1 MVDRGKNAA
10 YPKRGKSME
19 SQHEQLPQD
28 EREQYEAPAGEEL
41 GTVADL
47 TASTCFPSCP
57 QP

>member
-1 MVDRGKNAA
+1 
-10 YPKRGKSME
+10 ME